1 MEFAARHARIR
12 SISWIIVATLIVSG
26 TTEIGG
32 IFTAAV
38 SALEPI
44 AGQYSWYVAGAIAL
58 IATLVLEGGLRIMIP
73 QAVDSFLYKRFQ
85 GLDLALTVIYVV
97 LGIGLIATSG
107 YLSFQNSKIIVD
119 SVVVEPERD
128 SLAIQGAQIE
138 YNARQVKEAEGYK
151 SDSTAIAERY
161 QQRFQAEQAAYAGK
175 IGAAKRELSN
185 IYNRERRTGQ
195 SFATAKDAARQKIA
209 NLEAEEATA
218 IAGIKAEEGETL
230 AALLAEHKA
239 ALTEIK
245 TAYQE
250 ATASLEGEFQEAKGE
265 RAATVDGYGGGLAYF
280 TVISLF
286 VFLFSVILERIY
298 AKGSGIKETIE
309 LSQYDVSP
317 PAYVEAWHAF
327 RERIQT
333 TIRTRIANFAAK
345 TPPPPLPTAP
355 TELYDPTQL
364 SNIIINLK
372 IQQEDT
378 GEQDG
383 DRTIYIQPK
392 RRQIGFTRKDDPQD
406 RTPPYDH
413 KTPPTKPDGDPETP
427 PKTSH
432 EPPAT
437 EPPSHDIRWAVKAP
451 YENYADMALP
461 DLLQRLKRHKKR
473 LGQQTQKKIAA
484 ERKGQTVQRRTLN
497 AIENN
502 QNWVQSLTAL
512 IEQKTGKPYGK

>member
-32 IFTAAV
+32 IFTATV
-38 SALEPI
+38 SAFEPI

-58 IATLVLEGGLRIMIP
+58 IATFVLEGGLRIMIP

-97 LGIGLIATSG
+97 LGIGLMATSG
-107 YLSFQNSKIIVD
+107 YLSFVNSKIIVD

-128 SLAIQGAQIE
+128 SLAIKGARID
-138 YNARQVKEAEGYK
+138 YNANQAKAAETYRN
-151 SDSTAIAERY
+151 DSTATAQRY
-161 QQRFQAEQAAYAGK
+161 QERLAAEQTSYAGK

-209 NLEAEEATA
+209 NLQAEEATA
-218 IAGIKAEEGETL
+218 IAGIKAEKAEALST
-230 AALLAEHKA
+230 LLAEHKA
-239 ALTEIK
+239 LLAEIK
-245 TAYQE
+245 TTYQK
-250 ATASLEGEFQEAKGE
+250 ATASLEKKFQEAKGE
-265 RAATVDGYGGGLAYF
+265 RTATVDGYGGGLAYF

-286 VFLFSVILERIY
+286 IFLASVILERIY
-298 AKGSGIKETIE
+298 VKGSGIKQTIE

-317 PAYVEAWHAF
+317 PAYIEAWHAF
-327 RERIQT
+327 RDRIQT
-333 TIRTRIANFAAK
+333 NIRTRIANFAAK

-364 SNIIINLK
+364 SNITINLK

-392 RRQIGFTRKDDPQD
+392 RRQIGFTRKDAPQD
-406 RTPPYDH
+406 RTKVYDH
-413 KTPPTKPDGDPETP
+413 EPPPTKPDGGPEP
-427 PKTSH
+427 PPRTSH
-432 EPPAT
+432 EPLTT
-437 EPPSHDIRWAVKAP
+437 EPPSHGIRWAVNP
-451 YENYADMALP
+451 PLENYANMPLP

-473 LGQQTQKKIAA
+473 LGEQTQKKLAA
-484 ERKGQTVQRRTLN
+484 ERKGETVQRRTLD

-502 QNWVQSLTAL
+502 RNWVNSLTAL
-512 IEQKTGKPYGK
+512 INHKQGKQ